1 MLRRFVSLHSDWAAA
16 PPAVLQSGP
25 KDLGLRTQSPREPAF
40 LGWAHWALSARGGPL
55 PGSFASLEVGRAR
68 RAILPDDVVEHEQ
81 TEHEGAMKQL

>member
-40 LGWAHWALSARGGPL
+40 WAGLTGLSAL
-55 PGSFASLEVGRAR
+55 VGALCLAALR
-68 RAILPDDVVEHEQ
+68 LWKWEEP
-81 TEHEGAMKQL
+81 EGQYSRMT